1 MNKDILTSAIEK
13 YHLGGNVEST
23 KWVIKDKTLSIRFLS
38 ENKNLVGILE
48 TPNFDLEDCEL
59 PVYSTTQ
66 LYKLVKIT
74 DNFVQ
79 LGITKGRANIVNELN
94 ISDNQYDLHYHLAD
108 AAMIEEPDTINE
120 PSEYDCVITMSSD
133 FITRFTKAKKALGNV
148 ERFTVETVFENDET
162 TAMFILGGE
171 GGYSN
176 KIKFN
181 EPCQSQFGLMK
192 LPFEIE
198 LFTEALDINSDF
210 TSGEIHISSEGLM
223 KIHFE
228 SPLTKVDYFLVRLQ

>member
-108 AAMIEEPDTINE
+108 AAMIEEPDTIINSPFWNDAVAAE
-120 PSEYDCVITMSSD
+120 RDSKLPRLCLMICAIFWDWLFYFLLYYCVI
-133 FITRFTKAKKALGNV
+133 I
-148 ERFTVETVFENDET
+148 
-162 TAMFILGGE
+162 
-171 GGYSN
+171 
-176 KIKFN
+176 
-181 EPCQSQFGLMK
+181 
-192 LPFEIE
+192 
-198 LFTEALDINSDF
+198 
-210 TSGEIHISSEGLM
+210 
-223 KIHFE
+223 
-228 SPLTKVDYFLVRLQ
+228 